1 MSKNLLRY
9 ALPAFFWTML
19 ITVLCLMPGKDLPS
33 VSIVNFDKFVHISF
47 FGMLNALYLRW
58 AIFGNG
64 LKISPLK
71 ITLFCIFYG
80 GMIEVMQ
87 GTFYTDR
94 HADLMDFI
102 ANSVGALIAL
112 YCIRFTPNFLK

>member
-9 ALPAFFWTML
+9 VLPAFFWTML
-19 ITVLCLMPGKDLPS
+19 ITILCLMPGKDLPS

-47 FGMLNALYLRW
+47 FGMLNLLYLRW
-58 AIFGNG
+58 GVFGNG
-64 LKISPLK
+64 LKLSPIK
-71 ITLFCIFYG
+71 ITIFTIFYG
-80 GMIEVMQ
+80 GMIEVVQ

>member
-1 MSKNLLRY
+1 MNLHLLRY
-9 ALPAFFWTML
+9 ALPAVVWTIL
-19 ITVLCLMPGKDLPS
+19 ITILCLMPGKDLPS

-47 FGMLNALYLRW
+47 FGALNALYLRW

-71 ITLFCIFYG
+71 ITLFTIFYG
-80 GMIEVMQ
+80 GMIEILQ

-94 HADLMDFI
+94 HADVMDFI
-102 ANSVGALIAL
+102 SNSVGALIAL

>member
-33 VSIVNFDKFVHISF
+33 VSILNFDKFVHISF
-47 FGMLNALYLRW
+47 FGMLNLLYLRW
-58 AIFGNG
+58 GVFGNG
-64 LKISPLK
+64 LKLSPIK
-71 ITLFCIFYG
+71 ITIFTIFYG
-80 GMIEVMQ
+80 GLIEILQ

>member
-1 MSKNLLRY
+1 MIKNLLRY
-9 ALPAFFWTML
+9 ALPALFWTIL

-47 FGMLNALYLRW
+47 FGMHNLLYLRW
-58 AIFGNG
+58 GVFGDG
-64 LKISPLK
+64 IKLSPIK
-71 ITLFCIFYG
+71 ITISTIIYG
-80 GMIEVMQ
+80 GLIEILQ